1 MWNTTLI
8 SKEKREGKLY
18 IVVNFTDG
26 IESYNKEFVS
36 QSIGDDII
44 WLKRMIKTEIER
56 LSTREE
62 LNNITSLEFTEPPA
76 PEQTKMQ
83 KLQILMDKYSQ
94 RKALVDKNLFTADEV
109 KLLEI
114 RTQIRGLYD
123 ELKLNT

>member
-44 WLKRMIKTEIER
+44 WLKRMIKNEIER